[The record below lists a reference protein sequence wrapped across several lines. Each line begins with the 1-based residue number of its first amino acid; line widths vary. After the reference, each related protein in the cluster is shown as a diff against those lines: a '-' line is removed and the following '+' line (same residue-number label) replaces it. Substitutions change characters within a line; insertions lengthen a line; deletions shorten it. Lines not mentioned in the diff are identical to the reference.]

1 MSGYL
6 QIAAGV
12 LLAVIMVLALGKD
25 GKQTAILLVIAVCG
39 MVGIL
44 TMGYLEPV
52 VAFIR
57 RLGTVGKVNT
67 QMIGI
72 LLKVVGIG
80 FIGEISSLI
89 CADSGNTSLGK
100 VLQMLSA
107 AVILRLALPLLE
119 QLLDLLERI
128 LGEV

>member
-6 QIAAGV
+6 QVAAGV

-80 FIGEISSLI
+80 FIVPFT
-89 CADSGNTSLGK
+89 TSVSPL
-100 VLQMLSA
+100 
-107 AVILRLALPLLE
+107 VIPPSMPPALF
-119 QLLDLLERI
+119 
-128 LGEV
+128 V